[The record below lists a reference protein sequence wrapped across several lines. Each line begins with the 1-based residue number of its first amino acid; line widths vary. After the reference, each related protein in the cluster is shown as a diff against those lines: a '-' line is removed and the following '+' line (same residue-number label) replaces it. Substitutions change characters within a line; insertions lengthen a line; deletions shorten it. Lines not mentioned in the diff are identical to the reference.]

1 MSPTSQCAPRRS
13 ARVPEPEPLDAEELA
28 ALFKALAHPARVQ
41 LLRHLAGHGSCYFGD
56 LSEVTGL
63 AQSTTSQHVK
73 ILKEAGLV
81 LGSAEDQ
88 RTCYC
93 VNTERLAVL
102 KRLVGGL

>member
-1 MSPTSQCAPRRS
+1 M
-13 ARVPEPEPLDAEELA
+13 
-28 ALFKALAHPARVQ
+28 LFKALAHPARVQ

-56 LSEVTGL
+56 LSEVVGL

-93 VNTERLAVL
+93 VNMERLTVL